1 MKKLALVLA
10 IAMIAAFSAPAFA
23 GEFTLNGS
31 YRVGAVYSN
40 YGTDT
45 TGDTD
50 ESSYFY
56 QRFRLPFAWKVND
69 NVQAYMRTDWAERN
83 RNSITGETFGAANW
97 GAESLYGGNS
107 HNGGGAIQIDYAWVK
122 ITQPMFDLTFGRQ
135 EIMLGHWS
143 GLDIDQEGITMNI
156 KLTPV
161 TITLAYGKLNEGA
174 ANVLDATGHRISGGA
189 SLNDDGDNADADTY
203 SAQVKYAGSGWN
215 LGGFYTYAIDR
226 AAAFDNVKNA
236 FAVFG
241 DVTMGAVSFKGEM
254 DILGGEKSAAVDY
267 KGFNLWGDLSYKASD
282 ALTLGIAGYYAKGY
296 NGTTEEQLSSVDS
309 SGFSYQIFDYDFNS
323 ALAISIFPQLT
334 SDNFEVCGANKGM
347 QAVKGYVRYKL
358 LPEVTLFGMLGYA
371 APDKSA
377 AIDSK
382 TYAVGSFDYAWMPNV
397 TVSAGAAYINTDATP
412 DVDAAVQFT
421 ARLGVSF

>member
-1 MKKLALVLA
+1 MKKLALVFA
-10 IAMIAAFSAPAFA
+10 IALIAAITAPAFA

-31 YRVGAVYSN
+31 YRVGAVYSD
-40 YGTDT
+40 YGTNT
-45 TGDTD
+45 TNDSD

-69 NVQAYMRTDWAERN
+69 NVQAFMRTDWAERN

-107 HNGGGAIQIDYAWVK
+107 HNGGGAMQIDYAWVK
-122 ITQPMFDLTFGRQ
+122 ITQPMFDLTIGRQ
-135 EIMLGHWS
+135 EVLLGHWS

-156 KLTPV
+156 KLQPV

-174 ANVLDATGHRISGGA
+174 ANVLDATGHRTSGGA
-189 SLNDDGDNADADTY
+189 SLNDDGDNADADSY
-203 SAQVKYAGSGWN
+203 AAQINYAGQGWN
-215 LGGFYTYAIDR
+215 IGGYYAYAIDR
-226 AAAFDNVKNA
+226 AAAFDNVKDG

-241 DVTMGAVSFKGEM
+241 GVTMGQWSFKGEL
-254 DILGGEKSAAVDY
+254 DILGGEKSSTVDY
-267 KGFNLWGDLSYKASD
+267 KGLNLWGDLSYKASD
-282 ALTLGIAGYYAKGY
+282 ALTVGLAAYYAKGY
-296 NGTTEEQLSSVDS
+296 NDADEEQLSSIDS

-334 SDNFEVCGANKGM
+334 ADNFEVCGANAGM
-347 QAVKGYVRYKL
+347 QAIKGYLRYKV

-371 APDKSA
+371 TPDKDV
-377 AIDSK
+377 AIDSRF
-382 TYAVGSFDYAWMPNV
+382 YAVGSVDYAWLPNV
-397 TVSAGAAYINTDATP
+397 TLSAGAAYINTDSTP
-412 DVDAAVQFT
+412 EVDNAVQLT